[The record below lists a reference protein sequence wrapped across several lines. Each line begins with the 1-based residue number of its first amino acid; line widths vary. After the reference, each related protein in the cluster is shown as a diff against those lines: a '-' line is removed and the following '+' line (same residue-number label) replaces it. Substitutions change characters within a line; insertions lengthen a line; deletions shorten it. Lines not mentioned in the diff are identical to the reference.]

1 MKLREILIEKRKNPK
16 QNPNVSI
23 NQEILNAYNNATT
36 LDSINDKN
44 CFVSF
49 TDIDKLGIN
58 PQSRYNTPLGI
69 YSYPASYIIAKVGS
83 EHQMDKLPFAG
94 KSPYANIFQT
104 TGNIVNLKTLP
115 NSELIQ
121 YYKKIAE
128 YYSKNS
134 GMSWKESVDVVE
146 TFINNV
152 ETHAKFPEYIGGRLW
167 YVTMSVAKKL
177 SKTPPIAWNKL
188 FRAIGIDGAY
198 DPGVGIIHT
207 SEPTQTVFFSK
218 NVITNNKRVYNKYS
232 PIDVSQSVNKG
243 ISKKNKE
250 MALRNYL
257 KSSEKLSSDDFI
269 QRFRRELYDLND
281 KNLVKQ
287 ILMQYPTAYI
297 KFNTQIS
304 SDHDIATL
312 AIKLDPNNLKHLPQP
327 LHSVEF
333 VKLAMENKLLTNQ
346 DRYMLLSY
354 HVNHTPEIMS
364 YIVKRFPGI
373 INPIIL
379 KNYSNSSSEKQKKLP
394 DTDNIEKLINLS
406 TKPIPTKWK

>member
-1 MKLREILIEKRKNPK
+1 
-16 QNPNVSI
+16 
-23 NQEILNAYNNATT
+23 
-36 LDSINDKN
+36 
-44 CFVSF
+44 
-49 TDIDKLGIN
+49 
-58 PQSRYNTPLGI
+58 
-69 YSYPASYIIAKVGS
+69 
-83 EHQMDKLPFAG
+83 
-94 KSPYANIFQT
+94 
-104 TGNIVNLKTLP
+104 
-115 NSELIQ
+115 
-121 YYKKIAE
+121 
-128 YYSKNS
+128 
-134 GMSWKESVDVVE
+134 
-146 TFINNV
+146 
-152 ETHAKFPEYIGGRLW
+152 
-167 YVTMSVAKKL
+167 
-177 SKTPPIAWNKL
+177 
-188 FRAIGIDGAY
+188 
-198 DPGVGIIHT
+198 
-207 SEPTQTVFFSK
+207 
-218 NVITNNKRVYNKYS
+218 
-232 PIDVSQSVNKG
+232 
-243 ISKKNKE
+243 

-406 TKPIPTKWK
+406 TKSIPTKWK